1 MCHYYFE
8 HINMADNKE
17 KTQFFIWGMLTG
29 LIIAGS
35 FFIFKLDDYFEK
47 LKLYKNITK
56 TFYLNTKKDKGGDE
70 KYVSE
75 IEEDQSGTSDKHK
88 KETENSEKRKS
99 EINKNKTDTEYDAQ
113 KAAYPE
119 DSLPEANLDDDEIEA
134 IVIQKDEL
142 IASVT
147 VQITDLNPLSST
159 EKNSD
164 SVIQKVSGIRDD
176 RTVTKKNID
185 VELWK
190 SPLHYKG
197 YKMSRNKLV
206 LYGFASLEGIKIF
219 KLDDVTYIKL
229 ASAIYKLD
237 QTYDY
242 KAYQHVDDPSII
254 NKLK

>member
-1 MCHYYFE
+1 
-8 HINMADNKE
+8 MADNKE

-35 FFIFKLDDYFEK
+35 FFILKLDDYFEK

-56 TFYLNTKKDKGGDE
+56 TFYLNSKKDKDGDE
-70 KYVSE
+70 KYVSKT
-75 IEEDQSGTSDKHK
+75 EEDRSSSYDKYK
-88 KETENSEKRKS
+88 NEEKKS
-99 EINKNKTDTEYDAQ
+99 ETDKNKRDTEGDVQ
-113 KAAYPE
+113 NSAYSE
-119 DSLPEANLDDDEIEA
+119 DSLPDANLNDDEMEA

-142 IASVT
+142 VAST
-147 VQITDLNPLSST
+147 TLQITDLNPLSSA
-159 EKNSD
+159 EKTSD

-176 RTVTKKNID
+176 RTVTKKILD

-219 KLDDVTYIKL
+219 KLDDNTYIKL
-229 ASAIYKLD
+229 TSAIYKLD

-242 KAYQHVDDPSII
+242 KSYQLVDDQSII